1 MKILSIIIF
10 IIFIG
15 LALPTIMFDLKEQE
29 RLKEQEKQEKQER
42 LKEQKKEQERL
53 KKQRRLEEEREKR
66 RSTPPPLFCP
76 NCGVPVLPETEKC
89 PQCEIGLSRV

>member
-15 LALPTIMFDLKEQE
+15 LALPTIMFDLKE
-29 RLKEQEKQEKQER
+29 QER

>member
-1 MKILSIIIF
+1 MKIFFIIILIIYIIGCALVG
-10 IIFIG
+10 IIFG
-15 LALPTIMFDLKEQE
+15 LEE
-29 RLKEQEKQEKQER
+29 ER

>member
-1 MKILSIIIF
+1 MDILVTILIIIIF
-10 IIFIG
+10 ILGYILTVII
-15 LALPTIMFDLKEQE
+15 LAQAESL
-29 RLKEQEKQEKQER
+29 KQER
-42 LKEQKKEQERL
+42 LKEQKRL

-66 RSTPPPLFCP
+66 RSTLPPLFCP